1 MNPATENV
9 TAAVLTVQQVRE
21 RLRHGDVT
29 RIAKKAGRAQ
39 GHVSQVLAGIRPDRK
54 VAVVI
59 ARMLRVRL
67 SELPP
72 ELYAA

>member
-1 MNPATENV
+1 MIEADNITTEAM
-9 TAAVLTVQQVRE
+9 TLQQVRE

-29 RIAKKAGRAQ
+29 RLAKRAGRTQ
-39 GHVSQVLAGIRPDRK
+39 GHVSQVLSGSRPDRK
-54 VAVVI
+54 VAVAL
-59 ARMLRVRL
+59 ARMWQMPL

>member
-1 MNPATENV
+1 MQATPNV
-9 TAAVLTVQQVRE
+9 TGAALTVQQVRE

-29 RIAKKAGRAQ
+29 RLAKRAGRTQ
-39 GHVSQVLAGIRPDRK
+39 GHVSQVLAGMRADRK
-54 VAVVI
+54 VAVAL
-59 ARMLRVRL
+59 ARMWRMPL